1 MPQRIELY
9 EKYFIEH
16 EDEPDWESMGVPSP
30 RNQSNK
36 YGYRRTMVMVD
47 FIERPIE
54 IPGSKKEFVV
64 RFMSGEEMIC
74 FGDYDQFCI
83 ALHDIEEQIRIE
95 DELLMY
101 EVGEYAN
108 QQNGNEI

>member
-1 MPQRIELY
+1 MPTRIELY
-9 EKYFIEH
+9 EKYFIEQ
-16 EDEPDWESMGVPSP
+16 EDEPDWEGMGVVSP
-30 RNQSNK
+30 KNQPTK

-54 IPGSKKEFVV
+54 IPGNKKETIV
-64 RFMSGEEMIC
+64 RFMSGEDMIILSN
-74 FGDYDQFCI
+74 FDDFCI

-95 DELLMY
+95 DELLMH

-108 QQNGNEI
+108 QQNGDEG

>member
-1 MPQRIELY
+1 MPTRIELY
-9 EKYFIEH
+9 EKYFIEQ
-16 EDEPDWESMGVPSP
+16 EDEPDWEGMGVVSP
-30 RNQSNK
+30 KNQPTK

-54 IPGSKKEFVV
+54 IPGNKKETIV
-64 RFMSGEEMIC
+64 RFMSGEDMIILAN
-74 FGDYDQFCI
+74 FDDFCI

-95 DELLMY
+95 DELMMQ

-108 QQNGNEI
+108 QQNGNEG